1 MKKAAKEKTPL
12 MRRLKTLTL
21 LGKEARSSPLI
32 DGATKRK
39 VQAKFKKGSREALRF
54 RRLQR
59 LVKKADSA
67 REERRRAE
75 AAALAAGQPVGQL
88 PPDSQLEELDPNPD
102 QTSLN
107 IQLALT
113 RLVNSPEEQHLART
127 DGVAF
132 QRKYNLNNDQMWTL
146 CRIAL
151 EVGFYK
157 DTHDL
162 DEYLRL
168 FKGMDDELK
177 YLSPDAAEALDMKGP
192 ESGIVG
198 SCSCCCP

>member
-1 MKKAAKEKTPL
+1 MKKAAKEETPL
-12 MRRLKTLTL
+12 MKRLTTLTL
-21 LGKEARSSPLI
+21 LGKQARSSPLI
-32 DGATKRK
+32 DAATKK
-39 VQAKFKKGSREALRF
+39 EVQAKFRNGSSEALRF
-54 RRLQR
+54 GKLQK
-59 LVKKADSA
+59 LVKTADRA
-67 REERRRAE
+67 RAARRKAE
-75 AAALAAGQPVGQL
+75 ATALVSGKPVKSL
-88 PPDSQLEELDPNPD
+88 PPDSQLEALDPNPD

-113 RLVNSPEEQHLART
+113 RLVNSPEEQNLART

-151 EVGFYK
+151 EVGFYQ
-157 DTHDL
+157 DTNDL
-162 DEYLRL
+162 HEYLRL
-168 FKGMDDELK
+168 FNGMDDELK
-177 YLSPDAAEALDMKGP
+177 YLSPDAAEALDLQGP